1 MDDIMPS
8 QHAWAAWFKVA
19 KAEFQLL
26 GEAHP

>member
-8 QHAWAAWFKVA
+8 QHGPAAWFKVA

-26 GEAHP
+26 GDARL